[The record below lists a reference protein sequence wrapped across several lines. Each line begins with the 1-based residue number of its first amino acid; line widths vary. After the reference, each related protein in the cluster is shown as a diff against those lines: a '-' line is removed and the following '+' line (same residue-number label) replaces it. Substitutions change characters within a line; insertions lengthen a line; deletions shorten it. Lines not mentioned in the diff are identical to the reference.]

1 MNLKS
6 DYSLRKF
13 NGRSTRLLTAPTKH
27 DAGTGR
33 IVDRIL
39 EDGSQVEPH
48 NYLLQYRGKVAPLSV
63 YLRGHNALA
72 SVEHLEWNPRV
83 KLDVEYVG
91 EEDRDGLHCH
101 VVQCTSTL
109 DDVPK
114 AKRVIWLASE
124 RNFIP
129 VYQESYSFNA
139 SDTIPRGE
147 GRVTDWMQIEP
158 GVWFPGSAEIT
169 VCDRLALRERQ
180 ERVVAYRYVYTTE
193 SVALDPNHQ
202 SSFFEDLP
210 FLDGTAVYEI
220 SNGAIAKSYRVG
232 APETSAESDIG
243 SVAKD
248 PSLLWANTAVIVAF
262 VAALFAWR
270 RGRASAKPLQDPSS

>member
-1 MNLKS
+1 
-6 DYSLRKF
+6 
-13 NGRSTRLLTAPTKH
+13 
-27 DAGTGR
+27 
-33 IVDRIL
+33 
-39 EDGSQVEPH
+39 
-48 NYLLQYRGKVAPLSV
+48 
-63 YLRGHNALA
+63 
-72 SVEHLEWNPRV
+72 
-83 KLDVEYVG
+83 
-91 EEDRDGLHCH
+91 
-101 VVQCTSTL
+101 
-109 DDVPK
+109 
-114 AKRVIWLASE
+114 
-124 RNFIP
+124 
-129 VYQESYSFNA
+129 
-139 SDTIPRGE
+139 
-147 GRVTDWMQIEP
+147 
-158 GVWFPGSAEIT
+158 
-169 VCDRLALRERQ
+169 LRERQ